1 MAVGRWKVEDD
12 GRDEVEG
19 SHEDARVMMMGATRN
34 DVGDEAG
41 TAGDRH
47 RRTQTPTPLRYWMQI
62 IVDKSIGVNVAHSIL
77 LQKRYYRERRSLPY
91 SPRKRY
97 SDKRRYCLHPYPL
110 GAPRKEV
117 DCGYRIF
124 C

>member
-19 SHEDARVMMMGATRN
+19 SHDDARVMMMGATRN

-47 RRTQTPTPLRYWMQI
+47 RRTQTPTPLRYCGQI
-62 IVDKSIGVNVAHSIL
+62 IVDKCIGVNVVLSVSSKFPL
-77 LQKRYYRERRSLPY
+77 
-91 SPRKRY
+91 KRY
-97 SDKRRYCLHPYPL
+97 SADRVSLLFPPKRYSVKRRS
-110 GAPRKEV
+110 
-117 DCGYRIF
+117 
-124 C
+124 